1 MAKIKSPFDGF
12 RFHDLRHQAITELAE
27 SKASDSTIMSIAGHV
42 SRKMLA
48 HYSHVRL
55 DAKRNA
61 LDALTMGRGKDADS
75 ERTSKGYDT
84 NSDTKVRPD
93 LPFMPQIVDSLV
105 ELSGIEPLTSSLRT
119 RRSPS

>member
-1 MAKIKSPFDGF
+1 MLKSPLGGF
-12 RFHDLRHQAITELAE
+12 RLHDLRHQAITELTE
-27 SKASDSTIMSIAGHV
+27 SKASDSAIMSIAGHV

-48 HYSHVRL
+48 RYSHIRL

-61 LDALTMGRGKDADS
+61 LDALTMGRGKEGDS
-75 ERTSKGYDT
+75 ERVSKDYDT
-84 NSDTKVRPD
+84 NMSPRSIP
-93 LPFMPQIVDSLV
+93 LPQVLDFLV

>member
-1 MAKIKSPFDGF
+1 
-12 RFHDLRHQAITELAE
+12 
-27 SKASDSTIMSIAGHV
+27 MSIAGHV

-61 LDALTMGRGKDADS
+61 LDALTMGRGKQGDS
-75 ERTSKGYDT
+75 ERASKGYDT
-84 NSDTKVRPD
+84 NNDTKESLTSIPKPYV
-93 LPFMPQIVDSLV
+93 IDSLV

-119 RRSPS
+119 RRSPN

>member
-1 MAKIKSPFDGF
+1 
-12 RFHDLRHQAITELAE
+12 
-27 SKASDSTIMSIAGHV
+27 MSIAGHV

-61 LDALTMGRGKDADS
+61 LDVRTMGRGKQTDS

-84 NSDTKVRPD
+84 NNDTKVSSD
-93 LPFMPQIVDSLV
+93 LAFMPQVVDSLV

-119 RRSPS
+119 G